1 MIVYP
6 QDKINAL
13 FKASD
18 YLDSIRDDKKT
29 YFSVPLMAF
38 RSAITNLRFLENT
51 IFFIKEKRKY
61 VKSLIM
67 DYEKL

>member
-18 YLDSIRDDKKT
+18 YLDSVRDDKKT

-38 RSAITNLRFLENT
+38 RNAITNLRFLEKHNILYQRET
-51 IFFIKEKRKY
+51 EVCEEFDNG
-61 VKSLIM
+61 L
-67 DYEKL
+67 